1 MFKMASQVSS
11 SKRPVGLRRG
21 SRAVSRKLRELGS
34 IGSALLSTGH
44 PYMAHIVPMRR
55 CNLACTYCNEFDQ
68 TSDPVPIEEMER
80 RIDDLGRLG
89 TSVIT
94 ISGGEPL
101 LHPELDR
108 VIARIRSTG
117 AIAGMITNG
126 YLLMPDRIERLNR
139 AGLDHMQISIDNV
152 LPDAVS
158 KKSLKVLDAKL
169 KMLAEHAEFHVNI
182 NSVVGG
188 GIAHPEDAY
197 TISQR
202 ALRMGFSS
210 TIGIIHDG
218 SGQLKPL
225 RPEEREVWDRVRKLT
240 RRSYSRFNHFQ
251 EAIAN
256 GQPNVWR
263 CRAGGRYLYIC
274 ENGLVHY
281 CSQQRGYPGVPLSG
295 YTTADVKREFLTEKG
310 CSPNCTISCVHQV
323 SYIDHWR
330 APQHPESD
338 GGLPAAGSGR
348 GGGQSSGGPEL
359 VQIQ

>member
-1 MFKMASQVSS
+1 MVPQNPPTR
-11 SKRPVGLRRG
+11 RPKNVTRRLK
-21 SRAVSRKLRELGS
+21 AVTRKLRELGS
-34 IGSALLSTGH
+34 IGSALLDTGH

-55 CNLACTYCNEFDQ
+55 CNLACTYCNEFDDV
-68 TSDPVPIEEMER
+68 SDPVPIEEMER
-80 RIDDLGRLG
+80 RIDELGRLG

-108 VIARIRSTG
+108 VIARIRKTG
-117 AIAGMITNG
+117 ALAGMITNG
-126 YLLMPDRIERLNR
+126 YLLMPERIERLNR
-139 AGLDHMQISIDNV
+139 AGLDHLQISIDNV
-152 LPDAVS
+152 MPDAVS

-169 KMLAEHAEFHVNI
+169 KMLAEYADFHVNI

-188 GIAHPEDAY
+188 GIPNPTDAL
-197 TISQR
+197 TVSER
-202 ALRMGFSS
+202 ALALGFSS

-225 RPEEREVWDRVRKLT
+225 GDAERTVWDKVRRLT

-263 CRAGGRYLYIC
+263 CRAGARYLYIC
-274 ENGLVHY
+274 EFGLVHY
-281 CSQQRGYPGVPLSG
+281 CSQQRGYPGVPLAQ
-295 YTTADVKREFLTEKG
+295 YDKADLQREFLTEKS
-310 CSPNCTISCVHQV
+310 CAPNCTISCVHQV

-330 APQHPESD
+330 APQTSRITP
-338 GGLPAAGSGR
+338 GGAHGASPGADVG
-348 GGGQSSGGPEL
+348 L
-359 VQIQ
+359 VQIR